1 MTNKKSKP
9 KCRWCGKGGR
19 LKWYFI
25 ADDLE
30 HPKAY
35 HKKCFEK
42 FFNEV
47 IKRIYEQDI

>member
-1 MTNKKSKP
+1 MKTNKT
-9 KCRWCGKGGR
+9 KCRWCGKGDK

-30 HPKAY
+30 HPKPY

-42 FFNEV
+42 FREEI
-47 IKRIYEQDI
+47 IKNLYKEI